1 MSVAR
6 VRCPNCGFEVEDD
19 TECALC
25 GTDLDDEVAE
35 E

>member
-6 VRCPNCGFEVEDD
+6 VQCPNCGFEVEDD

-25 GTDLDDEVAE
+25 EADLDDDTAQE
-35 E
+35 